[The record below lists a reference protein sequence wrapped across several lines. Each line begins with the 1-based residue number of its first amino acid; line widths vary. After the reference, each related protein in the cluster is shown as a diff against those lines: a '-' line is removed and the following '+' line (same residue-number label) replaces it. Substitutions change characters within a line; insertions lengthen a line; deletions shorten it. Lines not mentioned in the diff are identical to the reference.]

1 MKLTFE
7 ITQLNTLNMRFI
19 FYFTFLLTFG
29 ASAQQQNKQP
39 TLDYYLPQNVTYNKN
54 IPTPKSIFNFELGEM
69 HTDHTQLAYYMGEV
83 AKASDRIAIETT
95 GYTFENRPLQLL
107 TISSP
112 KNLARIKEINE
123 QHIDNLTANKNQ
135 KNISDMPIIVYLG
148 YSIHGNESS
157 GSGAAIALA
166 YYLAAC
172 ESPELE
178 KTLEN
183 TIILLD
189 PCFNPDGIQR
199 FSTWVN
205 SNKSTNLVTDPNDR
219 EFNEG
224 WPRGRFNHYLFD
236 MNRDWL
242 PVQLPESQARIKTFR
257 KWMPNVL
264 CDFHEMG
271 TNSTYFFQPGEP
283 SRTNPLTPELNQK
296 LTLKIAAYH
305 AKALDKIGSSYFIE
319 ENYDDFYY
327 GKGSSYPDINGS
339 IGILFEQASSRG
351 HAQESANGIITFPFT
366 IRNQFT
372 TSLSTLQATSEMR
385 TELLEYQRNFY
396 MNSRS
401 EGKKSK
407 VKGYVFGD
415 EKDATRVNELV
426 KILNQHKIEV
436 LELKENITINN
447 KKFNKKLSYI
457 IPVEQQNT
465 RLINAIFDRQT
476 KFKDSLFYDIS
487 AWNFDLAFNLN
498 FEGINSLSQ
507 AGAKY
512 EPFFKS
518 GLVTTRS
525 DIGYLI
531 EWTDH
536 KSPKILY
543 QLLSKGLRVKSTTQP
558 FIHEGKT
565 FSYGSLFLP
574 TQNQEINSEEIHK
587 YLTEIIKEYS
597 FDIIAVE
604 TGFTAGINLG
614 NPNLETLSLPK
625 VAMIVGTGVDPA
637 DAGEIWH
644 MFDQKAAMPLTKIAI
659 DQLSRISLNKYTTL
673 ILVNGDYSG
682 LSASTVT
689 KIEQW
694 IQNGGTL
701 IGYQNAIKWL
711 NESKLIELNFKTNKA
726 DAENISFEQVGDY
739 KGAQLISGA
748 IFEAKLDLSH
758 PINFGMPRDKLP
770 IFRNTSIIIEPN
782 KNSYNNPI
790 QYTKSPLLSG
800 YVSKPN
806 SELLKETVPFQSI
819 KKGAGK
825 ILIFTDNTNFR
836 AFWLGTEK
844 LFWNAI
850 FFSKLM

>member
-1 MKLTFE
+1 
-7 ITQLNTLNMRFI
+7 
-19 FYFTFLLTFG
+19 
-29 ASAQQQNKQP
+29 
-39 TLDYYLPQNVTYNKN
+39 
-54 IPTPKSIFNFELGEM
+54 M
-69 HTDHTQLAYYMGEV
+69 HTDHTQLAYYMKEV

-123 QHIDNLTANKNQ
+123 QHLANLTAGNNQ
-135 KNISDMPIIVYLG
+135 TNIADMPIVVYLG

-157 GSGAAIALA
+157 GSGAAIALT

-172 ESPELE
+172 ESAELE

-183 TIILLD
+183 TVILLD

-283 SRTNPLTPELNQK
+283 TRTNPLTPDLNQK
-296 LTLKIAAYH
+296 LTMKIASYH

-339 IGILFEQASSRG
+339 VGILFEQASSRG

-385 TELLEYQRNFY
+385 TDLLEYQRDFY
-396 MNSRS
+396 ENARS
-401 EGKKSK
+401 ESKKSK
-407 VKGYVFGD
+407 FKGYVVGD
-415 EKDATRVNELV
+415 EKDATRVNELA
-426 KILNQHKIEV
+426 KILSQHKIEM
-436 LELKENITINN
+436 LALKNDITINN
-447 KKFNKKLSYI
+447 KKFNKDMSYI

-465 RLINAIFDRQT
+465 KLINAIFDRQT

-487 AWNFDLAFNLN
+487 AWSFDLAFNVN
-498 FEGINSLSQ
+498 FEGVNSLTA

-512 EPFFKS
+512 EPTVKIGAVS
-518 GLVTTRS
+518 AKS

-536 KSPKILY
+536 KSPKLLY
-543 QLLSKGLRVKSTTQP
+543 KLLSKGLRVKTTSKP
-558 FIHEGKT
+558 FSHKGKA
-565 FSYGSLFLP
+565 FSYGSLFVP
-574 TQNQEINSEEIHK
+574 VQNQEMTSEEIHN
-587 YLTEIIKEYS
+587 YLNNIIKEYS
-597 FDIIAVE
+597 FDITAVE
-604 TGFTAGINLG
+604 TGFTDGINLG
-614 NPNLETLSLPK
+614 NPNFETLETPK
-625 VAMIVGTGVDPA
+625 VAMIVGKGVDPA

-644 MFDQKAAMPLTKIAI
+644 MFDQKAAMPLTKLDV
-659 DQLSRISLNKYTTL
+659 DQVPNVNLNKYNTL
-673 ILVNGDYSG
+673 ILVNGYYGS
-682 LSASTVT
+682 LSKETTT

-694 IQNGGTL
+694 VQNGGTL
-701 IGYQNAIKWL
+701 IAYQDAIKWL
-711 NESKLIELNFKTNKA
+711 SASKMIELTYKTNKQEA
-726 DAENISFEQVGDY
+726 KNISFEQKDDFR
-739 KGAQLISGA
+739 GAQLVAGA

-758 PINFGMPRDKLP
+758 PINFGMPRNSLP
-770 IFRNTSIIIEPN
+770 MFRNSSIIIEPS
-782 KNSYNNPI
+782 KNSYDNPI
-790 QYTKSPLLSG
+790 QYTKSPLISG
-800 YVSKPN
+800 YISNPN
-806 SELLKETVPFQSI
+806 LELLKESVAFQSI
-819 KKGAGK
+819 RKGSGK
-825 ILIFTDNTNFR
+825 IILFTDNTNFR

-844 LFWNAI
+844 LLWNAI

>member
-1 MKLTFE
+1 MK
-7 ITQLNTLNMRFI
+7 FI
-19 FYFTFLLTFG
+19 YYFTFLMAVTI
-29 ASAQQQNKQP
+29 SAQQKKQP
-39 TLDYYLPQNVTYNKN
+39 TLDYFLPQNVTYNKS
-54 IPTPKSIFNFELGEM
+54 IPTPKSVFNFELGEM
-69 HTDHTQLAYYMGEV
+69 HTDHTQLAYYMKEV
-83 AKASDRIAIETT
+83 AKASDRILIETT

-123 QHIDNLTANKNQ
+123 QHLANLTAGSNQ
-135 KNISDMPIIVYLG
+135 TSSKDMPIVVYLG

-172 ESPELE
+172 ESAELE

-183 TIILLD
+183 TVILLD

-205 SNKSTNLVTDPNDR
+205 SNKSTNLVTDSNDR

-283 SRTNPLTPELNQK
+283 TRTNPLTPELNQK
-296 LTLKIAAYH
+296 LTMKIASYH

-372 TSLSTLQATSEMR
+372 TSLSTLQATQEMR
-385 TELLEYQRNFY
+385 TDLLNYQRDFY
-396 MNSRS
+396 NNARAES
-401 EGKKSK
+401 GKSK
-407 VKGYVFGD
+407 FKGFVVGD
-415 EKDATRVNELV
+415 EKDATRVNELA
-426 KILNQHKIEV
+426 KILSQHKIEM
-436 LELKENITINN
+436 LALKNDITINN
-447 KKFNKKLSYI
+447 KKFNRDMSFI

-465 RLINAIFDRQT
+465 KLINAIFDRQT

-487 AWNFDLAFNLN
+487 AWSFDLAFNVN
-498 FEGINSLSQ
+498 FEGVNSLAA

-512 EPFFKS
+512 EPTLKTGTVS
-518 GLVTTRS
+518 SKS

-536 KSPKILY
+536 KAPKLLN
-543 QLLSKGLRVKSTTQP
+543 QLLAKGLRVRTTSKP
-558 FIHEGKT
+558 FTHKGKA
-565 FSYGSLFLP
+565 FGYGSLFVP
-574 TQNQEINSEEIHK
+574 IQNQEMNSLEINN
-587 YLTEIIKEYS
+587 YLNEVISEYS
-597 FDIIAVE
+597 FDITAVE
-604 TGFTAGINLG
+604 TGFTEGINLG
-614 NPNLETLSLPK
+614 NPNFETLDVPK
-625 VAMIVGTGVDPA
+625 VAMLVGKGVDPA

-644 MFDQKAAMPLTKIAI
+644 MFDQKAAMPLTKLDI
-659 DQLSRISLNKYTTL
+659 DQLPNVNLNRYNTL
-673 ILVNGDYSG
+673 ILVNGNYSS
-682 LSASTVT
+682 LSKDTTT

-694 IQNGGTL
+694 VQNGGTL
-701 IGYQNAIKWL
+701 IAYQDAIKWL
-711 NESKLIELNFKTNKA
+711 NTSKIIELTFKTNKQEA
-726 DAENISFEQVGDY
+726 KNISFEQKDDFR
-739 KGAQLISGA
+739 GAQLVAGA
-748 IFEAKLDLSH
+748 IFESKLDLSH
-758 PINFGMPRDKLP
+758 PINFGMPRNSLP
-770 IFRNTSIIIEPN
+770 IFRNSSIIIEPS
-782 KNSYNNPI
+782 KNSYDNPI
-790 QYTKSPLLSG
+790 QYTKSPLISG
-800 YVSKPN
+800 YISNPN
-806 SELLKETVPFQSI
+806 LELLKESVPFQSI
-819 KKGAGK
+819 RKGSGK
-825 ILIFTDNTNFR
+825 IIVFTDNTNFR

-844 LFWNAI
+844 LLWNAI